1 MNTAGKD
8 IFIDTVFVKPA
19 QGLVNDAVVAV
30 PGDKSVSHR
39 AVMLGSIADGVT
51 EVYNFLEGQDNL
63 STIAAFRRM
72 GVEMEFA
79 RADAPAFDAGAAGYL
94 RINGVG
100 LMGLVE
106 PDDVIDAGNS
116 GTTARLVTGLLSA
129 QPFFSVITGDET
141 LRRRPMKRVV
151 EPLTMMGADIR
162 GRKDSTLLPLAINGS
177 RGGSGAKRLKG
188 IRYRTPVASAQLKSA
203 ILLAG
208 LYAQGDTII
217 EEPEKSRDHTERM
230 LRLFGA
236 DITVERG
243 FIRVSSTFAL
253 NGCKIR
259 VPGDISSAAFFMV
272 AAMLMPEASL
282 TITGVG
288 VNPTR
293 TGIVD
298 ILRKMGG
305 SVEPLNTRDV
315 SGEPVANIRCKGSS
329 LKAVEI
335 TGEELVPAIDEF
347 PIICV
352 VAAFARGTTRIS
364 GARELRVKESDRIA
378 VMSECLTKAGVRNT
392 EKEDGIIIEGSI
404 GARIRGGTIDS
415 HGDHRIAMAMA
426 VAGLWSVDGMEINNS
441 ACVDVSFPGFFGLL
455 DKVRAT

>member
-1 MNTAGKD
+1 MNTAAND
-8 IFIDTVFVKPA
+8 IFTGTVFVKPA
-19 QGLVNDAVVAV
+19 QGLVNDAVVSV
-30 PGDKSVSHR
+30 PGDKSISHR

-51 EVYNFLEGQDNL
+51 EVYNFLEGEDNL

-72 GVEMEFA
+72 GVKVEFVKTS
-79 RADAPAFDAGAAGYL
+79 AGEAGCL

-100 LMGLVE
+100 LRGLVE

-151 EPLTMMGADIR
+151 EPLTMMGAEIR
-162 GRKDSTLLPLAINGS
+162 GAKASSRLPLAINGN
-177 RGGSGAKRLKG
+177 GAKGLKG
-188 IRYRTPVASAQLKSA
+188 IRYRTPAASAQLKSA

-230 LRLFGA
+230 LALFGA

-243 FIRVSSTFAL
+243 FIRVSSTNSL

-272 AAMLMPEASL
+272 TAMLLPESSL
-282 TITGVG
+282 TISGVG

-293 TGIVD
+293 TGIID

-305 SVEPLNTRDV
+305 SVEPLNATAV
-315 SGEPVANIRCKGSS
+315 SAEPVANIICKGSS
-329 LKAVEI
+329 LKAIEI

-352 VAAFARGTTRIS
+352 AAAFAHGTTTIS

-392 EKEDGIIIEGSI
+392 EKEDGIIIEGSN
-404 GARIRGGTIDS
+404 GARIRGGRIDS

-426 VAGLWSVDGMEINNS
+426 VAGLWSVEGMEINGS
-441 ACVDVSFPGFFGLL
+441 ACVDVSFPGFFSLL
-455 DKVRAT
+455 DRVRAT

>member
-1 MNTAGKD
+1 MNTADND
-8 IFIDTVFVKPA
+8 IFTGTVFVKPA
-19 QGLVNDAVVAV
+19 QGLVNDAVVSV
-30 PGDKSVSHR
+30 PGDKSISHR

-51 EVYNFLEGQDNL
+51 EVYNFLEGEDNL

-72 GVEMEFA
+72 GVGIEFRKA
-79 RADAPAFDAGAAGYL
+79 EDTGNGASGCL

-100 LMGLVE
+100 LWGLVE

-116 GTTARLVTGLLSA
+116 GTTARLITGLLSA

-162 GRKDSTLLPLAINGS
+162 GRKASSLLPLAINGN
-177 RGGSGAKRLKG
+177 GAKRLKG

-203 ILLAG
+203 VLLAG
-208 LYAQGDTII
+208 LCAHGDTII

-230 LRLFGA
+230 LALFGA

-243 FIRVSSTFAL
+243 FIRVSSTNTL

-272 AAMLMPEASL
+272 AAMLMPEACL

-293 TGIVD
+293 TGVVD

-315 SGEPVANIRCKGSS
+315 SGEPVANIRCKASA

-352 VAAFARGTTRIS
+352 AAAFARGVTRIS

-378 VMSECLTKAGVRNT
+378 VMSECLTKAGVTNT
-392 EKEDGIIIEGSI
+392 EKEDGIIIEGNS
-404 GARIRGGTIDS
+404 GARIRGGRVES

-426 VAGLWSVDGMEINNS
+426 VAGLWSIDGVEINDS
-441 ACVDVSFPGFFGLL
+441 ACVDVSFPGFFSLL
-455 DKVRAT
+455 DRVRAM